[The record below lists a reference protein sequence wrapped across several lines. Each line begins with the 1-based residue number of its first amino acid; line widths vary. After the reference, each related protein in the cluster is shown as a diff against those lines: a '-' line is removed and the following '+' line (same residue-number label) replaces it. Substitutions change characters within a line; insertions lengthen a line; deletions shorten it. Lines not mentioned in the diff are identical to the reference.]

1 MTKPPSL
8 VTVIVI
14 DTNFI
19 PRQGLTAHGVGKPS
33 VHSHQIPPLLPPPL
47 LGIMMGLW
55 PIAPRDVSVGRT
67 AHMRF
72 LASIYTPTGN
82 RRLNELIGF
91 LLCVSALLLFLA
103 LASYSPLDP
112 SLNSASVL
120 TGTHA
125 ARNWIGVVGALIS
138 DLALQFFGIGAF
150 LLPVFPAMLGMR
162 WFGSRKVQ
170 SPIAKSLGGIW
181 LVMFV
186 PAMLALLPGHLRW
199 MNVIPIEGLMG
210 RVVGD
215 MLIHYLNVAGAY
227 IVCASVL
234 AVALYL
240 STAFS
245 FSSIR
250 LWAPTRFAWVTA
262 LWNRYLDWQEERAK
276 RRQQKELENR
286 RISKPVVKTQ
296 LIPSRQAG
304 AEPTVQARVA
314 PEPRRTG
321 IERML
326 GPEVVEDVPAATG
339 GILPES
345 LAAVE
350 SAIDPQVTQRADS
363 DHKAKT
369 TMPRIAGGYK
379 LPSSSLLQRADE
391 QQTVD
396 ADELKLLAQVLTE
409 KYAEFDVH
417 GQITQ
422 INPGPVVTTFEF
434 KPDAG
439 IKYSRITNLTDDLC
453 LALKAESILIERMA
467 GKSTVGIQVPNRERE
482 IIWLRENIESQEF
495 MGQKSKLTMALGKD
509 INGRIVV
516 ADLAGMPHLLIAG
529 STGAGKSVAI
539 NAFIMSI
546 LYKATPDQVRLIL
559 VDPKRLELGNYEGV
573 PHLYTPIITEPKL
586 AANALRNAVREME
599 RRLKLLAAKGV
610 RNIDQY
616 NRLFDSATPSLFE
629 EDSDDK
635 PIPYIVI
642 IIDELAD
649 LMMLDS
655 SNVEESI
662 TRLAQ
667 MARAV
672 GIHLVLATQRP
683 SVDVITGLIKA
694 NFPARISFRVATKV
708 DSRTILDANGA
719 EALLGKGDMLYLPS
733 GSARVHRLHAP
744 LVTEKEISAV
754 VEFWKQQGTAEYQQ
768 QFLEVPKDER
778 ETSAGGSTGEGSDSG
793 GEDDPLYQD
802 AVKLVVEFGK
812 ASTSLLQRRLRIGY
826 GRAAHLI
833 DLMEQDGIVGAADGP
848 KPREVLKRPDWISEI
863 EETAR

>member
-1 MTKPPSL
+1 MDYLETIF
-8 VTVIVI
+8 V
-14 DTNFI
+14 
-19 PRQGLTAHGVGKPS
+19 
-33 VHSHQIPPLLPPPL
+33 
-47 LGIMMGLW
+47 
-55 PIAPRDVSVGRT
+55 
-67 AHMRF
+67 
-72 LASIYTPTGN
+72 PTGN
-82 RRLNELIGF
+82 RRLNELVGL
-91 LLCVSALLLFLA
+91 LLCVSALLLSLS
-103 LASYSPLDP
+103 LVSYSPLDP
-112 SLNSASVL
+112 SWNSASVL
-120 TGTHA
+120 TSSHA
-125 ARNWIGVVGALIS
+125 ARNWIGILGAYTS
-138 DLALQFFGIGAF
+138 DAVLQFFGVGSF
-150 LLPVFPAMLGMR
+150 LLIVFPAVLGAR
-162 WFGSRKVQ
+162 WFRSRKVQ
-170 SPIAKSLGGIW
+170 SPLAKSLGGIW
-181 LVMFV
+181 LAMFV
-186 PAMLALLPGHLRW
+186 PALLALLPGHLRW
-199 MNVIPIEGLMG
+199 KHVIPIEGLLG
-210 RVVGD
+210 RVLGD
-215 MLIHYLNVAGAY
+215 FLIHYLNLAGAY
-227 IVCASVL
+227 IVCGTVL
-234 AVALYL
+234 AVSMYL

-245 FSSIR
+245 FSSLQ
-250 LWAPTRFAWVTA
+250 LWAPTRFAFVTA
-262 LWNRYLDWQEERAK
+262 LWSRYQDWRQERARK
-276 RRQQKELENR
+276 RQQKELEQR
-286 RISKPVVKTQ
+286 RNAKPVVKTQ
-296 LIPSRQAG
+296 LIQTRP
-304 AEPTVQARVA
+304 VQAPPILA
-314 PEPRRTG
+314 EPRRTG

-326 GPEVVEDVPAATG
+326 AEEQPEQSTAKSVTG

-345 LAAVE
+345 MPDAAAPPGTAAAE
-350 SAIDPQVTQRADS
+350 SEIQNSETQDPEVTARADTGN
-363 DHKAKT
+363 KAHT

-379 LPSSSLLQRADE
+379 LPSSSLLQRPDE
-391 QQTVD
+391 RQQVD
-396 ADELKLLAQVLTE
+396 PDELKLLAQVLTA
-409 KYAEFDVH
+409 KYAEFEVH
-417 GQITQ
+417 GQVSQ

-434 KPDAG
+434 KPEAG
-439 IKYSRITNLTDDLC
+439 IKYSRVTNLTDDLC
-453 LALKAESILIERMA
+453 LALKAESILIERMP
-467 GKSTVGIQVPNRERE
+467 GKSTVGIQVPNRQRE

-495 MGQKSKLTMALGKD
+495 MGSKSRLTMAMGKD
-509 INGRIVV
+509 INGRIVT

-529 STGAGKSVAI
+529 STGSGKSVAI
-539 NAFIMSI
+539 NAMIMSI

-616 NRLFDSATPSLFE
+616 NKLFNQGDTPSLFE
-629 EDSDDK
+629 EDSDEK

-694 NFPARISFRVATKV
+694 NFPARVSFRVATKV

-744 LVTEKEISAV
+744 FVTEKEIAAV
-754 VEFWKQQGTAEYQQ
+754 VEFWKAQALAEYQQ
-768 QFLEVPKDER
+768 NFLEAPKEER
-778 ETSAGGSTGEGSDSG
+778 EPGAAGSDSG
-793 GEDDPLYQD
+793 EDGEAENDPMYND
-802 AVKLVVEFGK
+802 AVRLVIEFGK

-863 EETAR
+863 EETMR

>member
-1 MTKPPSL
+1 M
-8 VTVIVI
+8 
-14 DTNFI
+14 
-19 PRQGLTAHGVGKPS
+19 H
-33 VHSHQIPPLLPPPL
+33 
-47 LGIMMGLW
+47 
-55 PIAPRDVSVGRT
+55 
-67 AHMRF
+67 F
-72 LASIYTPTGN
+72 LASIFVPTGN
-82 RRLNELIGF
+82 RRLNELVGF

-120 TGTHA
+120 TGAHA
-125 ARNWIGVVGALIS
+125 ARNWIGVVGALVS
-138 DLALQFFGIGAF
+138 DLLLQFFGIGAF
-150 LLPVFPAMLGMR
+150 LLPIFPAMLGMR
-162 WFGSRKVQ
+162 WFASRKIQ
-170 SPIAKSLGGIW
+170 SPIAKSLGGTW

-186 PAMLALLPGHLRW
+186 PALLALLPGNLRW
-199 MNVIPIEGLMG
+199 LHAIPVEGLLG

-215 MLIHYLNVAGAY
+215 VLIHYLNLAGAY
-227 IVCASVL
+227 IVCASML

-245 FSSIR
+245 FSSIQ
-250 LWAPTRFAWVTA
+250 LWIPTRFAFVTA

-276 RRQQKELENR
+276 RRQQKELDKR

-296 LIPSRQAG
+296 LIPLRQTAP
-304 AEPTVQARVA
+304 AEPTVQPRVA
-314 PEPRRTG
+314 AEPRQTG
-321 IERML
+321 IERTFT
-326 GPEVVEDVPAATG
+326 PEVSAAAAASSG
-339 GILPES
+339 GILPDS
-345 LAAVE
+345 LLPE
-350 SAIDPQVTQRADS
+350 PIDPGIDASSIDSSLTDPEVTHRADS

-369 TMPRIAGGYK
+369 TLPRIAGGYK
-379 LPSSSLLQRADE
+379 LPSSSLLQRPDE
-391 QQTVD
+391 QHAVD
-396 ADELKLLAQVLTE
+396 AEELKLLAQVLKE
-409 KYAEFDVH
+409 KYAEFEVH

-482 IIWLRENIESQEF
+482 IIWLRENIESHEF
-495 MGQKSKLTMALGKD
+495 MGTKSKLTMALGKD

-616 NRLFDSATPSLFE
+616 NRLFDNATPSLFE
-629 EDSDDK
+629 ENSDDK
-635 PIPYIVI
+635 PIPFIVI

-744 LVTEKEISAV
+744 LVTEKEIAAV
-754 VEFWKQQGTAEYQQ
+754 VEFWKQQGSAEYQQ
-768 QFLEVPKDER
+768 QFLEAPR
-778 ETSAGGSTGEGSDSG
+778 EEQEAGSGSGGEGSAESG
-793 GEDDPLYQD
+793 DDDPLYQD

-863 EETAR
+863 EQTMR

>member
-1 MTKPPSL
+1 M
-8 VTVIVI
+8 
-14 DTNFI
+14 D
-19 PRQGLTAHGVGKPS
+19 
-33 VHSHQIPPLLPPPL
+33 
-47 LGIMMGLW
+47 
-55 PIAPRDVSVGRT
+55 
-67 AHMRF
+67 F
-72 LASIYTPTGN
+72 LASIFVPTGN

-91 LLCVSALLLFLA
+91 LLCVFALLLFLA

-112 SLNSASVL
+112 SWNSASTL
-120 TGTHA
+120 TGAHA
-125 ARNWIGVVGALIS
+125 ARNWIGVVGAYTA
-138 DLALQFFGIGAF
+138 DPVLQFFGVTAF
-150 LLPVFPAMLGMR
+150 LLPIFPTLLGVR
-162 WFGSRKVQ
+162 WFRSRKIQ
-170 SPIAKSLGGIW
+170 SPIAKTLGSVW
-181 LVMFV
+181 LTMFV
-186 PAMLALLPGHLRW
+186 PAMVALLPGEFRW
-199 MNVIPIEGLMG
+199 MHVIPVEGLLG
-210 RVVGD
+210 RVIGD
-215 MLIHYLNVAGAY
+215 LLIHYLNLVGAY
-227 IVCASVL
+227 IVCATMV

-245 FSSIR
+245 FSSIQ
-250 LWAPTRFAWVTA
+250 LWAPTRFAFVGA
-262 LWNRYLDWQEERAK
+262 LWNRYKDWQEERLK
-276 RRQQKELENR
+276 RKQQKDLEKR

-296 LIPSRQAG
+296 LIPSRPTPAAQAN
-304 AEPTVQARVA
+304 ANEF
-314 PEPRRTG
+314 RRTG
-321 IERML
+321 IERMIAEEREEP
-326 GPEVVEDVPAATG
+326 GKERREEVAKSAVG
-339 GILPES
+339 GILADSLEAEDSGNAAPVADPE
-345 LAAVE
+345 VM
-350 SAIDPQVTQRADS
+350 QRADS
-363 DHKAKT
+363 SNKAKT
-369 TMPRIAGGYK
+369 TLPRIAGGYK
-379 LPSSSLLQRADE
+379 LPPSSLLQRPDE
-391 QQTVD
+391 QQAVD
-396 ADELKLLAQVLTE
+396 AEELKLLAQVLTE
-409 KYAEFDVH
+409 KYAEFEVH

-434 KPDAG
+434 KPEAG
-439 IKYSRITNLTDDLC
+439 IKYSRITNLSDDLC

-495 MGQKSKLTMALGKD
+495 MGSKSKMTIAMGKD
-509 INGRIVV
+509 INGRIVT

-539 NAFIMSI
+539 NAMIMSI

-616 NRLFDSATPSLFE
+616 NRLFDQNGTPSLFD
-629 EDSDDK
+629 EDSDEK
-635 PIPYIVI
+635 PIPFIVI

-694 NFPARISFRVATKV
+694 NFPARVSFRVATKV

-744 LVTEKEISAV
+744 FVTEKEIAAV
-754 VEFWKQQGTAEYQQ
+754 VEFWKAQGAAEYQQ
-768 QFLEVPKDER
+768 QFLDPPKEER
-778 ETSAGGSTGEGSDSG
+778 AAGEAGASGEAGVG
-793 GEDDPLYQD
+793 GDTEADPLYED
-802 AVKLVVEFGK
+802 AVRLVVEFGK

-848 KPREVLKRPDWISEI
+848 KPREVLKRPDWISEV
-863 EETAR
+863 EQSMR